1 MELTDLTISQIQQG
15 FAKKQFSAL
24 DLTKAYLDRIG
35 KRNKKILAILTL
47 CEKSALLKAKEIDDL
62 LLQGNSV
69 PPLAGVPCVIKDNI
83 LVKGV
88 KCTAGSKILENYIAS
103 YDASVVKLLKKQ
115 GAVILGKGNLDEF
128 AIGSSGEHS
137 AFGKTLNPCDLTRVP
152 GGSSSGPAAAVADNL
167 CAFALG
173 SDTGGSIRLPASF
186 CGVTGFKPTYGA
198 VSRFGLMAMASSL
211 DQIGPI
217 TKTSSDAEIVFR
229 AISEKDPCDSTSL
242 GIDKENIPSLK
253 NLCFGVPKEY
263 FIKGID
269 KSVEKA
275 IRKAI
280 KKLEEKGAKIK
291 EISLPNTEYALAV
304 YYIIMTSEVSAN
316 LARYDGVKYG
326 YFKKEKILIN
336 DYLGTRGS
344 GFGEE
349 VRRRIM
355 LGTYALSAGYY
366 DAYYLK
372 AQKVRTLIRRDFEQ
386 AFQKV
391 DMILTPVSPTL
402 PFKIGEKIDDPLS
415 MYLSDIFTVPLNLAG
430 LPGISIPIG
439 KEKGLPIG
447 LQIIGKGFS
456 DYKLLKAAQ
465 IAEKIWM

>member
-15 FAKKQFSAL
+15 LAKKQFSTL
-24 DLTKAYLDRIG
+24 DLTKAYLNRIG

-47 CEKSALLKAKEIDDL
+47 CEKSALLKAKEIDNL
-62 LLQGNSV
+62 LLQGNQI

-115 GAVILGKGNLDEF
+115 GAIILGKGNLDEF

-217 TKTSSDAEIVFR
+217 TKTPYDAEIVFR
-229 AISEKDPCDSTSL
+229 AISEKDPYDSTSL
-242 GIDKENIPSLK
+242 GVAKENVSSLK

-275 IRKAI
+275 IRGAI
-280 KKLEEKGAKIK
+280 KKLEENGAKIK

-316 LARYDGVKYG
+316 LARYDGIKYG
-326 YFKKEKILIN
+326 YLKKEKTLIN
-336 DYLGTRGS
+336 DYLETRGS

-366 DAYYLK
+366 EAYYLK

-402 PFKIGEKIDDPLS
+402 PFKIGEKMNDPLS

-447 LQIIGKGFS
+447 IQMIGKGFS
-456 DYKLLKAAQ
+456 DYKILKAAQ
-465 IAEKIWM
+465 VAEKIWM

>member
-15 FAKKQFSAL
+15 LAKKQFSAL
-24 DLTKAYLDRIG
+24 DLTKAYLNRIG

-47 CEKSALLKAKEIDDL
+47 CEKSALSKAKEIDNL
-62 LLQGNSV
+62 LLQGNSI
-69 PPLAGVPCVIKDNI
+69 PPLAGIPCVIKDNI

-115 GAVILGKGNLDEF
+115 GAIILGKGNLDEF

-152 GGSSSGPAAAVADNL
+152 GGSSSGPVAAVADNL

-217 TKTSSDAEIVFR
+217 TKTPYDAEIVFR
-229 AISEKDPCDSTSL
+229 AISEKDPYDSTSL
-242 GIDKENIPSLK
+242 GVAKKNVSSLK

-275 IRKAI
+275 IRGAI
-280 KKLEEKGAKIK
+280 KKLEENGAKIK

-316 LARYDGVKYG
+316 LARYDGIKYG
-326 YFKKEKILIN
+326 YLKKEKTLIN
-336 DYLGTRGS
+336 DYLETRGS

-366 DAYYLK
+366 EAYYLK
-372 AQKVRTLIRRDFEQ
+372 AQKVRTLIRRDFER

-402 PFKIGEKIDDPLS
+402 PFKIGEKMNDPLS

-447 LQIIGKGFS
+447 IQMIGKGFS
-456 DYKLLKAAQ
+456 DYKILKAAQ
-465 IAEKIWM
+465 AAEKIWM

>member
-15 FAKKQFSAL
+15 LAKKQFSAL
-24 DLTKAYLDRIG
+24 DLTKAYLNRIG

-47 CEKSALLKAKEIDDL
+47 CEKSALSKAKEIDNL
-62 LLQGNSV
+62 LLQGNSI

-115 GAVILGKGNLDEF
+115 GAIILGKGNLDEF

-152 GGSSSGPAAAVADNL
+152 GGSSSGPVAAVADNL

-217 TKTSSDAEIVFR
+217 AKTSYDAEIVFR
-229 AISEKDPCDSTSL
+229 AISEKDPYDSTSL
-242 GIDKENIPSLK
+242 GVAKENVSSLK

-275 IRKAI
+275 IRNAI
-280 KKLEEKGAKIK
+280 KKLEENGAKIK

-316 LARYDGVKYG
+316 LARYDGIKYG
-326 YFKKEKILIN
+326 YLKKEKTLIN
-336 DYLGTRGS
+336 DYLETRGS

-366 DAYYLK
+366 EAYYLK
-372 AQKVRTLIRRDFEQ
+372 AQKVRTLIRRDFER

-402 PFKIGEKIDDPLS
+402 PFKIGEKMNDPLS

-447 LQIIGKGFS
+447 IQMIGKEFS
-456 DYKLLKAAQ
+456 DYKILKAAQ
-465 IAEKIWM
+465 VAEKIWM